1 MIVIKSKRIGINWRI
16 QMLENE
22 IRILDFKNQVVY
34 NGIFNDKNTD
44 INVYRYLTTVK
55 RIKEFIKKTNIVK
68 REMR

>member
-1 MIVIKSKRIGINWRI
+1 MIIKKSKRIGINWRI

-22 IRILDFKNQVVY
+22 IRILDFKNQLVY
-34 NGIFNDKNTD
+34 LGVFNDKNTD

-55 RIKEFIKKTNIVK
+55 RIKEFIEKTNIVK